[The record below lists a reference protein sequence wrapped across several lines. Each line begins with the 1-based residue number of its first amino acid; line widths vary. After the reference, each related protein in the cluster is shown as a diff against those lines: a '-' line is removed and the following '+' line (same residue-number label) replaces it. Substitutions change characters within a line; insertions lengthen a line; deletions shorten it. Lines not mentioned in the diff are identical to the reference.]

1 MRSRL
6 QTEGRGHSEEDT
18 YRCES
23 LKAPYTLSGPI
34 LALKQCKGLLLVC
47 VGGIRF
53 TLHLMA

>member
-18 YRCES
+18 YCCES
-23 LKAPYTLSGPI
+23 LKAPYTLCGPI

-47 VGGIRF
+47 VGGYVLPF
-53 TLHLMA
+53 T